1 MSIERRKVVVIG
13 AGHVG
18 SHVGFSLVT
27 QGVCEELVYIDI
39 DTDKAVAQAEDTMDA
54 TVYCPHHVDVKAGD
68 YSDLDDADIAVISAG
83 PLPDLS
89 KGEDRVGSMANTLK
103 CMGSIVDGIKNSK
116 FNGIIISISN
126 PADVIARYIQYNTGY
141 PEEKVLSTSTTLDSA
156 RLRKTLARE
165 LNIDQKSIYAYA
177 LGEHGESQMV
187 PWSCATVFG
196 KSLFK
201 LMKEYPDTYGKL
213 DLDKIAADARYG
225 GWLVY
230 KGKGSTEFGIGA
242 SCVEI
247 IKTIFADEK
256 KVCTVA
262 VMLHG
267 EYGQKDVYA
276 SVPAIIGRKGVEG
289 VIELEM
295 TDDELKLFAQS
306 CENMKT
312 NFQAALEMAKTL

>member
-1 MSIERRKVVVIG
+1 MGIERRKVVIIG

-27 QGVCEELVYIDI
+27 QGVCEELVYIDT
-39 DTDKAVAQAEDTMDA
+39 DHDKAVAQTEDTMDA

-68 YSDLDDADIAVISAG
+68 YSDLDNADIAVIAAG
-83 PLPDLS
+83 PLPDMS
-89 KGEDRVGSMANTLK
+89 KGEDRVDAMGKTIK

-116 FNGIIISISN
+116 FNGIIISITN

-141 PEEKVLSTSTTLDSA
+141 PEKKLISTSTTLDSA
-156 RLRKTLARE
+156 RLRKMLARE

-177 LGEHGESQMV
+177 FGEHGESQMV

-196 KSLFK
+196 KPLLK
-201 LMKEYPDTYGKL
+201 LMEEYPDTYGKL

-225 GWLVY
+225 GWLVL
-230 KGKGSTEFGIGA
+230 KGKGSTEFGIAA

-262 VMLHG
+262 VKLNG
-267 EYGQKDVYA
+267 EFGQKDVYA
-276 SVPAIIGRKGVEG
+276 SVPAILGRDGVEG
-289 VIELEM
+289 IIEIEM
-295 TDDELKLFAQS
+295 NEEELNLFVDS
-306 CENMKT
+306 CENMRR
-312 NFQAALEMAKTL
+312 NFETALSMK